1 MDDLRKLAER
11 AEERLRRMG
20 EEIAMRE
27 ERKYSVEIIQRYRQ
41 MDFRRAVIE
50 RVEVGPAND
59 RVTLECGHSDEVLA
73 RLVDVLPQGKHY
85 CFACEKEWLAQA
97 VREEAAPGE
106 K

>member
-1 MDDLRKLAER
+1 MASPISKAAAAVLMCLPAWAFTSLMKALMMLSLVFLLGAFLALVIFSVS
-11 AEERLRRMG
+11 EE
-20 EEIAMRE
+20 AM
-27 ERKYSVEIIQRYRQ
+27 
-41 MDFRRAVIE
+41 
-50 RVEVGPAND
+50 PWL
-59 RVTLECGHSDEVLA
+59 TLECGHRDEVLA

>member
-27 ERKYSVEIIQRYRQ
+27 ERKYSVEIIRRYRQ

-50 RVEVGPAND
+50 RVEVGPATD
-59 RVTLECGHSDEVLA
+59 RVTLECGHSDEMLA
-73 RLVDVLPQGKHY
+73 RLVDVLAAGK
-85 CFACEKEWLAQA
+85 
-97 VREEAAPGE
+97 APLLLRLRKGVAGSSGAGRSRAG
-106 K
+106 